1 MIMIYSMFHVMALFT
16 NSEFPEDVTLCKTDF
31 LVVHVNV
38 NVNGNG
44 NNLLAISI
52 QDFDKSG

>member
-1 MIMIYSMFHVMALFT
+1 MIYSMFHVMALFT